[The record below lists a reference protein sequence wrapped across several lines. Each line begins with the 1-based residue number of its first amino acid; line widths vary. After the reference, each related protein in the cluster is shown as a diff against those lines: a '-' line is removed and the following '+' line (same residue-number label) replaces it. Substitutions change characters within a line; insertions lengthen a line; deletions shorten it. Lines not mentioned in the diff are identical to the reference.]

1 MKLALGL
8 FLTLAIASNFGS
20 RFFGYLAM
28 GDLLV
33 SGQMNNSPYTMTLS
47 KMNTKITN
55 NELNDKQEEQNKNL
69 RRKRQDD
76 SSDDVSSSDS
86 DIPFTSNGDDKTID
100 DQVSYED
107 SDGNAAPGNAA
118 PGNAAIGYNVF
129 DNAPGNDEFTNAP
142 DNDEFANAPG
152 NDEFANSPG
161 NAAPDYDEF
170 ANAPGNDEFAN
181 APGNDEFANS
191 PGNAAP
197 DYNEFA
203 NAPDNAAPD
212 YNEFANAPGN
222 AAPDYDKFANA
233 PGNAA
238 PDHGEHAGASIIFN
252 GSNESKDCNGEKNG
266 NIWRTECIF
275 DDKERNNNINRKWN
289 GKINFTINEKNAQEV
304 GHNMVFHLNISLI
317 PGMQQEYLKNI
328 YTVLTDLKKLLENA
342 QKKEN

>member
-118 PGNAAIGYNVF
+118 PDYNVF
-129 DNAPGNDEFTNAP
+129 H
-142 DNDEFANAPG
+142 
-152 NDEFANSPG
+152 
-161 NAAPDYDEF
+161 
-170 ANAPGNDEFAN
+170 NAPGNDEFAN